1 MPGGS
6 TSWVDSTTAI
16 YDSIHDFVTGQ
27 QLIGLLFT
35 LPFFFLFNA
44 LIFLGPMMLIGV
56 SQMRGFEPGDADW
69 GVRLQDVRGQEEAK
83 QEVSR
88 VVTLGSRARPSR
100 KPAASAS
107 EACSSSARP
116 GPRKTMLAKAI
127 ATGFNCPFVLMP
139 GSGFQQTFM
148 GMDAVIVRW
157 LARKAK
163 KLARKWGGQC
173 IVFIDEIDAVG
184 MRRAAL
190 GGARDMPGARFE
202 DSLFYGPHG
211 ALNPTGDMILET
223 RAWRDRLFAERESK
237 AEEPTM
243 SRGSSGREPCRG
255 CSAAANWR

>member
-1 MPGGS
+1 
-6 TSWVDSTTAI
+6 
-16 YDSIHDFVTGQ
+16 
-27 QLIGLLFT
+27 
-35 LPFFFLFNA
+35 
-44 LIFLGPMMLIGV
+44 MMLIGV

-88 VVTLGSRARPSR
+88 VVTLWQSG
-100 KPAASAS
+100 
-107 EACSSSARP
+107 EAFEKAGGKRERGLLFLGAP
-116 GPRKTMLAKAI
+116 GTGKTMLAKAI

-190 GGARDMPGARFE
+190 GGASGGTGAYGRPVRGLAVLRPPRRAEPDRGHDPRDTRVARPPLRRAGEQGRGA
-202 DSLFYGPHG
+202 S
-211 ALNPTGDMILET
+211 
-223 RAWRDRLFAERESK
+223 RARSDL
-237 AEEPTM
+237 
-243 SRGSSGREPCRG
+243 
-255 CSAAANWR
+255 